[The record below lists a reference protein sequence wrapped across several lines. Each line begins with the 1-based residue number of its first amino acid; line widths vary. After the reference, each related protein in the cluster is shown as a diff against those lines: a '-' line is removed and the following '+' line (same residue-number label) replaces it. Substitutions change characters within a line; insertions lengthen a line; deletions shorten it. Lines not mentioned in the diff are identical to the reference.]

1 MLVGAVDQRYEIGGR
16 ELHFPADHNLPAYQ
30 RRFRLYDRKIGIA
43 AEAVW
48 QSHPDGLGVDVG
60 ANVGDTA
67 AAIRSRCPMPLVCIE
82 GDPYFYAFLER
93 NAPAIDAV
101 TPVQAVV
108 GETTGP
114 IHAKLAHR
122 GGTSRLVQSDRVVEV
137 WQLHDLLIARGIDSR
152 LIRLVKVDTDGGD
165 FGILLGSATWIAGQQ
180 PSLFFEYAPATDADA
195 ARALLLTG
203 HLARLGYHFVV
214 FDNFGH
220 TMRVIRAGAQEAFI
234 ELNRYLRSALAHGGG
249 VVYADVFATAQPPV
263 LDRFLELDAV
273 MVRGR

>member
-16 ELHFPADHNLPAYQ
+16 VLHFPADHNLPADL
-30 RRFRLYDRKIGIA
+30 RRFRLDERKIGIA

-48 QSHPDGLGVDVG
+48 QTHPDGLGIDVG

-67 AAIRSRCPMPLVCIE
+67 AAIRGRCPMPLVCIE
-82 GDPYFYAFLER
+82 GDPHFYAYLER
-93 NAPAIDAV
+93 NAPAIDSL
-101 TPVQAVV
+101 TTIQAVV

-114 IHAKLAHR
+114 IHAKLAHQ
-122 GGTSRLVQSDRVVEV
+122 GGTSRLVPSDRAVEA
-137 WQLHDLLIARGIDSR
+137 WQLQALLMARDIDA
-152 LIRLVKVDTDGGD
+152 RLVRLLKVDTDGSD
-165 FGILLGSATWIAGQQ
+165 FGILLGAATWIARQK

-195 ARALLLTG
+195 ARAILLTG

-220 TMRVIRAGAQEAFI
+220 TMRVIRAGAQAAFL

-249 VVYADVFATAQPPV
+249 VVYADVFATPEPPV
-263 LDRFLELDAV
+263 LDRFLALDAALV
-273 MVRGR
+273 EGR